1 MQCSALD
8 SSDTLQRS
16 FRVVNPRL
24 LRQRGFVSEKEVVS
38 IGEVHVLDLLRKH
51 RPSQLG
57 ISTTLSTLDGDPF
70 PLDSTE

>member
-1 MQCSALD
+1 VLS
-8 SSDTLQRS
+8 
-16 FRVVNPRL
+16 
-24 LRQRGFVSEKEVVS
+24 K
-38 IGEVHVLDLLRKH
+38 GEVHVLDLLRKH